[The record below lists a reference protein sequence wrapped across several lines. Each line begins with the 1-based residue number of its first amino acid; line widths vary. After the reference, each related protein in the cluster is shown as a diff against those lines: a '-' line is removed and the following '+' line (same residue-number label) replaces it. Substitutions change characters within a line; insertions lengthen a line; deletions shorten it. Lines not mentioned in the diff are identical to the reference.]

1 MKRLLT
7 VLGLVALVS
16 CGGKGKEEKQAAS
29 SQQRDKYVVLMQAGD
44 VYKRMEVSASRLR
57 RFPFYFKLK
66 DQNGRDVN
74 LSDLKGKILVVGYIY
89 THCPDICPFITDN
102 MKRVQKRIN
111 ADPELK
117 KRVVFL
123 SITFDPKRDTP
134 EAFKEYARLYKVDE
148 SNWYFLT
155 GDTLTTDS
163 IMKLMGIEYTIR
175 PVPERNTYF
184 IDHTDRIHV
193 IDPNG
198 FVRGYFVGSRANPD
212 SVAHFV
218 AQLVKGE
225 I

>member
-1 MKRLLT
+1 M
-7 VLGLVALVS
+7 LGLVALAS
-16 CGGKGKEEKQAAS
+16 CGKRGKEEKTAS
-29 SQQRDKYVVLMQAGD
+29 APQRSKYVVMMQAGN
-44 VYKRMEVSASRLR
+44 VYKRMEVDANRLR
-57 RFPFYFKLK
+57 HFPFRFRLK

-74 LSDLKGKILVVGYIY
+74 LANFKGKVLVVGYIY

-102 MKRVQKRIN
+102 MKRIQKRIN
-111 ADPELK
+111 SDPDLK
-117 KRVVFL
+117 GRVVFL

-134 EAFKEYARLYKVDE
+134 EVLKEYAKLYKVDE

-163 IMKLMGIEYTIR
+163 IMKLMGIEYSIR

-198 FVRGYFVGSRANPD
+198 FLRGYFVGSRAEPD
-212 SVAHFV
+212 SVARFV
-218 AQLVKGE
+218 EQIAKGE
-225 I
+225 V